1 MTSENK
7 IGFLKRMFTSSGTAQ
22 NQSEVAVGARY
33 LASGMKPSIWVV
45 ERISSVGAS
54 SYPLVSMCREGHPDL
69 KKTVSLAVLQEGSDF
84 TPAH

>member
-1 MTSENK
+1 MTDENK
-7 IGFLKRMFTSSGTAQ
+7 ISFFKRMFTSTGAAP
-22 NQSEVAVGARY
+22 NQSDVAVGARY
-33 LASGMKPSIWVV
+33 TASGMKPSVWVV
-45 ERISSVGAS
+45 ERISSVGGS